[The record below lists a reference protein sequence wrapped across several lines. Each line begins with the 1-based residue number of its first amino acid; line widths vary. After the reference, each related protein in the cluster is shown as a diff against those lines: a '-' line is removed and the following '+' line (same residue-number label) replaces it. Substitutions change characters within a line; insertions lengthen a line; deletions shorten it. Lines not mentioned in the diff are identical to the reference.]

1 MVSVMLLKKFP
12 RTGAGLLLGLAI
24 AGYLML
30 VSVPAW
36 DFAGIAEFVAAKRAF
51 SEISR

>member
-1 MVSVMLLKKFP
+1 MVGVMLLKKFP

-36 DFAGIAEFVAAKRAF
+36 DFAAEFVAAKRAF